1 MAGRLL
7 RSGYESNAAS
17 REERDSLRLEA
28 WTCPPHPTHPIPN
41 DKPLG
46 VGTEAGNL
54 LIRFNPRLVGFGIIG
69 PSPGRGLKDKNSEE
83 QP

>member
-1 MAGRLL
+1 MNQTPLPEKNEIHSDLKPGLALPIPL
-7 RSGYESNAAS
+7 
-17 REERDSLRLEA
+17 
-28 WTCPPHPTHPIPN
+28 TPIPN

-69 PSPGRGLKDKNSEE
+69 PSPGLGLKDKNRRNSHE
-83 QP
+83 